1 MIQVD
6 LAVEL
11 LEDLLGTIQVC
22 VSLFALLCLCNLL
35 SRENILMC
43 MNFHCFITLEVKYP
57 SPGDQYDGL
66 LQLNTSFFQIKI
78 SLLDLLSQ
86 ALF

>member
-1 MIQVD
+1 
-6 LAVEL
+6 
-11 LEDLLGTIQVC
+11 
-22 VSLFALLCLCNLL
+22 
-35 SRENILMC
+35 MC